1 MRCPSLTSERMI
13 PEEVEALSLVGEYSN
28 MWEFNSDD
36 GDPDYCEQTDEQEC
50 RKSTRSNQPTYRDE
64 LGWDQQILD
73 SQQGTNFFYDPG
85 NSSAP
90 TSPTRYQPVAGRRGR
105 SMLLTPPEKYS
116 AHIDYGSN
124 QGSYNMNLQN
134 QSNLELPSP
143 LGDPLATSVN
153 YQAALEGAYAQYGLP
168 PPEAQDF
175 VNSPTNQQV
184 MQMLR
189 FPEADLLS
197 DQALPT
203 SYRLPS
209 SPPLQLPSFLS
220 DAISTAPNGRITK
233 SDTHCKEMKVKLP
246 KFATFNDLGK
256 FGKINMRTRKAW
268 KRQQPRRRKSING
281 HDDSYFIED

>member
-1 MRCPSLTSERMI
+1 MSCPSLASDRMI
-13 PEEVEALSLVGEYSN
+13 PEEVEALSLGGEYSS

-36 GDPDYCEQTDEQEC
+36 GDPDYCEQPPKQEC
-50 RKSTRSNQPTYRDE
+50 RRAIQTNQPAYLEDT
-64 LGWDQQILD
+64 GWEQQIVE
-73 SQQGTNFFYDPG
+73 SQQGADFFYEPR
-85 NSSAP
+85 NASAP
-90 TSPTRYQPVAGRRGR
+90 TSPTRYHQVAGQQGR
-105 SMLLTPPEKYS
+105 SVLLTPPEKHS
-116 AHIDYGSN
+116 AHIDYGTDQS
-124 QGSYNMNLQN
+124 SYGMNLPN

-175 VNSPTNQQV
+175 LNSPTNQQV

-197 DQALPT
+197 DP
-203 SYRLPS
+203 YRMAS

-220 DAISTAPNGRITK
+220 DTMSPIANGRITK

-268 KRQQPRRRKSING
+268 KRQQPRRRKSINDP
-281 HDDSYFIED
+281 DDSYFTED